1 MPDIMPATFKKVD
14 LRNLH
19 DTNSV
24 SLKNRFIDKEVNKI
38 KYKVLEQNNLGY
50 KNYVYEYQYVFDGVV
65 SNNDYFNDLLNK
77 LVVVFP
83 DSVIKYTTDISSS
96 SDIKIYN
103 NSSMTSSSSRPTYS
117 NHEKKNANNTITIDW
132 S

>member
-1 MPDIMPATFKKVD
+1 MPDIMPTAFNKVD

-19 DTNSV
+19 NTNSV

-50 KNYVYEYQYVFDGVV
+50 KNYVYEYQYVFDDVV
-65 SNNDYFNDLLNK
+65 SNNDYFNDLLNR
-77 LVVVFP
+77 LVAVFP
-83 DSVIKYTTDISSS
+83 DSVIKYTTDISTP

-117 NHEKKNANNTITIDW
+117 NPEKRNANNTITIDW